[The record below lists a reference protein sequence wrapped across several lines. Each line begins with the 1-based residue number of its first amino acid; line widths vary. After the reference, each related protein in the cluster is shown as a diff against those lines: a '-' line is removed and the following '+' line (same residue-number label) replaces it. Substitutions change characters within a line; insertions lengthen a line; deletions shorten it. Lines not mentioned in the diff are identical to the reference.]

1 MRTDYRLLG
10 LQWYFAVSA
19 LAFLIGCASTA
30 RYGGHGERQ
39 GEKPAVSFRQ
49 TGMASYY
56 AHEFH
61 GRKTASGERYNMND
75 LTAAHRTLPFN
86 TRVRVTNLS
95 NDKSVI
101 VRINDRGPFKK
112 RRIIDLSLAAAKKID
127 LIGPGSAKVR
137 IEIIE

>member
-1 MRTDYRLLG
+1 MAGAFTM
-10 LQWYFAVSA
+10 
-19 LAFLIGCASTA
+19 LASCASTA
-30 RYGGHGERQ
+30 RYGEHAESRSTGPSG
-39 GEKPAVSFRQ
+39 SFRQ

-86 TRVRVTNLS
+86 TRVKVTNLS
-95 NDKSVI
+95 NKKTVI

-112 RRIIDLSLAAAKKID
+112 GRVIDLSLAAAKKID

-137 IEIIE
+137 IEVVP